1 MSQRYSGVFASLVK
15 RITRNRDQQDC
26 RSERFVAMINCI
38 LDQNVR
44 DSGAASFPAMNFELL
59 QLCHR
64 FNVGIQQMPCPEI
77 FVLGPQRERPPGIG
91 LRDALDTDKG
101 RRQCA
106 ELANEVVDRIET
118 RLTQGSELLAII
130 GGNPRSPGCAV
141 HNGTESLRA
150 ESGIFMKALQAEMRH
165 RGHDPVFIA
174 MRDSD
179 SGFLQEDLALFERLL
194 AAPRASEKRF

>member
-15 RITRNRDQQDC
+15 RITRNRGPQDC
-26 RSERFVAMINCI
+26 RSGRFVAVINCI

-44 DSGAASFPAMNFELL
+44 DSGAATFPAMNLELL

-64 FNVGIQQMPCPEI
+64 FNVGILQMPCPEV
-77 FVLGPQRERPPGIG
+77 FVLGPQRERPPGMG
-91 LRDALDTDKG
+91 LRDALNTDRG
-101 RRQCA
+101 HRQCA
-106 ELANEVVDRIET
+106 VLANEVADRIES

-141 HNGTESLRA
+141 HNGTEGLRD
-150 ESGIFMKALQAEMRH
+150 ESGIFMKALQTELRH

-174 MRDSD
+174 MRDYD
-179 SGFLQEDLALFERLL
+179 SGFLQQDLALCERLL
-194 AAPRASEKRF
+194 AVPRASEKRF